1 MNRMIGLALLVIV
14 SPLVACSSAIDDPPM
29 VGLAEP
35 DASFPAQYAQF
46 YGVWSGKW
54 DDYWDVTFVID
65 DIDDNG
71 SLQGHY
77 YWKENVPGP
86 WSHQILD
93 GQIENDTA
101 QLGNIRIEL
110 DTTMADTAIA
120 YGDFPT
126 DRTALLRKLPPL

>member
-1 MNRMIGLALLVIV
+1 M
-14 SPLVACSSAIDDPPM
+14 ACSACTCSSLRRSSAGDAPPE
-29 VGLAEP
+29 VGLAAL
-35 DASFPAQYAQF
+35 DTSLPAQYAQF

-77 YWKENVPGP
+77 YWKESVPGP

-93 GQIENDTA
+93 GHIENDSA

-110 DTTMADTAIA
+110 DTTMTDAAIA

-126 DRTALLRKLPPL
+126 DRTARLRKLQPL